1 MIDDCVLAP
10 GAKIIYWLWRLTKC
24 LHRIHYPNH
33 AALNA
38 RDLIPCSMQGARAI
52 IAPWGEYW
60 VQKAYRVT
68 IGTSSL
74 RWESGACI
82 WAPLRLLSRISL
94 RCTPHFSYPAR
105 RKLLSTSPLM
115 SVKQYKT
122 VGEELWKQV
131 PDKVVRSRSQNA
143 ELFTLT
149 YGALVVQLIKD
160 YENYVEV
167 NMQLERMCVLG

>member
-1 MIDDCVLAP
+1 
-10 GAKIIYWLWRLTKC
+10 
-24 LHRIHYPNH
+24 
-33 AALNA
+33 
-38 RDLIPCSMQGARAI
+38 
-52 IAPWGEYW
+52 
-60 VQKAYRVT
+60 
-68 IGTSSL
+68 
-74 RWESGACI
+74 
-82 WAPLRLLSRISL
+82 
-94 RCTPHFSYPAR
+94 
-105 RKLLSTSPLM
+105 M